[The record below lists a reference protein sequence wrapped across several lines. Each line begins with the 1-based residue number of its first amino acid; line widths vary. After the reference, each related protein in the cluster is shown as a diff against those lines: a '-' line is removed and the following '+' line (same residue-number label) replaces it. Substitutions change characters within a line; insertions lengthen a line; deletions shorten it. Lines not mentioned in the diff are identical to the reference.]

1 MEAVMELCEFVA
13 ALLQTLL
20 ALEERWRKERA
31 ELLLQMLCVSHR
43 CLVINGDCRPLLSLM
58 QQLLPHCHHVRRYIR
73 YIGLYQNRGIQ
84 SAPALYSFFRI
95 CHWTS

>member
-1 MEAVMELCEFVA
+1 MEAVLELCEFVA

-20 ALEERWRKERA
+20 AFEERWRKERA

-58 QQLLPHCHHVRRYIR
+58 QQLLPHCHVRCYMH
-73 YIGLYQNRGIQ
+73 IGLFL
-84 SAPALYSFFRI
+84 ASFTKTEESNHHQRSILF
-95 CHWTS
+95 

>member
-1 MEAVMELCEFVA
+1 MEAALELCEFVA

-20 ALEERWRKERA
+20 AFEERWRKERA

-58 QQLLPHCHHVRRYIR
+58 QQLLPHCRHVRCYMH
-73 YIGLYQNRGIQ
+73 IGLFF
-84 SAPALYSFFRI
+84 LDSFTKTEESNHHQRSILF
-95 CHWTS
+95 